1 MITLKN
7 LYVSNFE
14 KDYRKNIQLQFN
26 DDERFINFISSIC
39 QVGIDFQDVLKGLS
53 EGFQLTPGLFD
64 TITPENTFILN
75 SIGSLLNIPPMDYF
89 NDYMNEGSYDIYLLI
104 LNGQIAKNNY
114 DGTNIGL
121 INTLNRIFPQY
132 KFVLE
137 DTGEMSIKIY
147 LVSLTEETIP
157 QNIIQLFDLG
167 YFTPKP
173 AGVNITYVVA
183 DDIYFAFDTDYVA
196 GPPQLGKWDNS
207 IWRP

>member
-7 LYVSNFE
+7 LYVGNFE
-14 KDYRKNIQLQFN
+14 NDYRKNIQLQFN
-26 DDERFINFISSIC
+26 DDEKFINLISSLC
-39 QVGIDFQDVLKGLS
+39 QIGIDFQDILKSLS
-53 EGFQLTPGLFD
+53 EGFQLTSGLFD
-64 TITPENTFILN
+64 NVTPENTFILN
-75 SIGSLLNIPPMDYF
+75 AIGSLLNIPPMNYF
-89 NDYMNEGSYDIYLLI
+89 SEYMNEGSYDIYLLI

-121 INTLNRIFPQY
+121 INTLKAIFPQY
-132 KFVLE
+132 NFILE

-147 LVSLTEETIP
+147 LIPGGETTIS
-157 QNIIQLFDLG
+157 QNIRDLFNLG

-183 DDIYFAFDTDYVA
+183 DDIYFAFDTDYIA